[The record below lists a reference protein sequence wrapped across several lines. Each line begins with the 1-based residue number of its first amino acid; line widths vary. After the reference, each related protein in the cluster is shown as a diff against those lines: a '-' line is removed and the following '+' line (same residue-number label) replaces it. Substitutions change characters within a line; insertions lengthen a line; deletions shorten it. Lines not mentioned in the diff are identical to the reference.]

1 MTLKIS
7 QTDGQLLIKLARD
20 SILQALSK
28 DNNHKKSEVDTAHF
42 KQHLSSFILTDKRGT
57 FVTLHKNRALR
68 GCIGNIEPVKTIFS
82 GVMENA
88 RHAAFNDSRFS
99 PLSREEFQEIDIEV
113 SILTP
118 PGKVAYS
125 DPHDLIKKL
134 IPCID
139 GVIIKKRYH
148 SATFLPQ
155 VWEQL
160 DTHEQFLSHLCIK
173 AGLDG
178 DAWKKE
184 TLEVFKYQVQ
194 FFEES
199 LP

>member
-7 QTDGQLLIKLARD
+7 QTDGQLLIKLARK
-20 SILQALSK
+20 SILQALSE
-28 DNNHKKSEVDTAHF
+28 DQNQKKIGDDTAYF
-42 KQHLSSFILTDKRGT
+42 KENLSSFFLTEKRGT
-57 FVTLHKNRALR
+57 FVTLHKNQALR

-82 GVMENA
+82 GVMDNA
-88 RHAAFNDSRFS
+88 RHAAFSDSRFS
-99 PLSREEFQEIDIEV
+99 PLSREEFHHIDIEV

-118 PGKVAYS
+118 PEKVRYS
-125 DPHDLIKKL
+125 TPHDLIEKL
-134 IPCID
+134 TPCID

-160 DTHEQFLSHLCIK
+160 NTHEQFLSHLCIK

-184 TLEVFKYQVQ
+184 NIEVLKYQVQ

-199 LP
+199 